1 MSNITFQYW
10 TQCFHKRCL
19 LAFTDNQ
26 ALERNC
32 SFEVTAMAIT
42 NSSKYCYIL
51 VTSMQHLSPG
61 FPHLLF
67 LWFTA
72 RDMPSSAFHLVRMEI
87 YTFVATCPSTL
98 TSSDDLTKLNINTS
112 QQLEPT
118 NQFTSQ
124 NILIHASYVFFLHEV
139 CHC

>member
-1 MSNITFQYW
+1 MAVLRLTNLYNIIRLTSWARWSTSDILVKKDNVCQILHSNTGPK
-10 TQCFHKRCL
+10 CLNKSCL

-51 VTSMQHLSPG
+51 VTSMQHLSPD

-72 RDMPSSAFHLVRMEI
+72 RDTPSSAFHLVRMEI

-98 TSSDDLTKLNINTS
+98 TSSD
-112 QQLEPT
+112 
-118 NQFTSQ
+118 
-124 NILIHASYVFFLHEV
+124 
-139 CHC
+139 

>member
-1 MSNITFQYW
+1 
-10 TQCFHKRCL
+10 
-19 LAFTDNQ
+19 
-26 ALERNC
+26 
-32 SFEVTAMAIT
+32 
-42 NSSKYCYIL
+42 
-51 VTSMQHLSPG
+51 MQHLSPG

-72 RDMPSSAFHLVRMEI
+72 RDTASSAFPLVRMEI

-124 NILIHASYVFFLHEV
+124 NILIHMPHMRFFFTKSVTAKDHILR
-139 CHC
+139 